1 MQLSRE
7 SKSAARTTG
16 LHQRSDHGAGRMLL
30 LVLLLLTM
38 NGRAALA
45 ERGEGSRSRPNIV
58 LLFVD
63 DLGWGDLGYRNETF
77 ETPAIDRLAAESV
90 DFQRAFVPNPACSPS
105 RAALL
110 TGLHP
115 VRLGL
120 LRHIPTTAKAPKA
133 TDTAAGVA
141 AGDAGGPEFDVY
153 GRTTKEW
160 ARLPSDPSGMRSRNW
175 LPLDVTTYAEAL
187 APLGYTSH
195 FAGKWHLGHEPY
207 HPLKQGFDTQFGTT
221 NFGHPKSYNAP
232 FFVNTDVLQDV
243 REGHLTGVLT
253 DHAVD
258 LISRHDNSRPFMLSL
273 WYYGVHRPP
282 VGRADLVRHYEQQG
296 LSGQQAVYRAQVKA
310 VDESVGRI
318 RAALAGR
325 GLDKNTVVLLTSDQG
340 SLYSNA
346 PLRGNKREDTLC
358 EGGTRV
364 PLLIHYPDVFAPA
377 KCDAAVQTTDIFP
390 TLVELGGGQPDGNRP
405 LDGVSLLPV
414 LRGGTL
420 SRTEP
425 LIGYR
430 SYQDLYAS
438 VRQGPWNLLAYRSG
452 QVRLYNTVSDISEQH
467 DVSTEQPQRV
477 ESLLASLVKWEQQ
490 MGVARYSGFPQR
502 VADAGKA
509 TFTHLFGAQLFRRRL
524 EKLEPTG
531 EQLAKFD
538 ALGRQYKQEILTLR
552 EEAGISRED
561 IKQRDRIYRALAK
574 SDLEGDAF
582 WRQLQQ
588 DGDFTD
594 AQRVGFE
601 KSKLRARQF
610 KQDAMRLLTDEQ
622 RQRWGSTRP

>member
-1 MQLSRE
+1 MQTAGGAQLSGPLTGSDR
-7 SKSAARTTG
+7 RTLYHSG
-16 LHQRSDHGAGRMLL
+16 LVLL
-30 LVLLLLTM
+30 LVLAAHSQLT
-38 NGRAALA
+38 AADRNTA
-45 ERGEGSRSRPNIV
+45 SQSCPNII

-63 DLGWGDLGYRNETF
+63 DLGWRDLGYRNETF

-90 DFQRAFVPNPACSPS
+90 DFQRAYVPNPACSPS

-120 LRHIPTTAKAPKA
+120 LRHIPTTAKAGKSPGK
-133 TDTAAGVA
+133 A
-141 AGDAGGPEFDVY
+141 AGDVSGGDDGPGFDVH
-153 GRTTKEW
+153 GRTSQQW

-175 LPLDVTTYAEAL
+175 LPLEETTYAETL

-195 FAGKWHLGHEPY
+195 FVGKWHLGHEPF
-207 HPLKQGFDTQFGTT
+207 HPVKQGFDTQYGTT

-232 FFVNTDVLQDV
+232 FFLNSDVLQNV
-243 REGHLTGVLT
+243 REGHLTDVLT
-253 DHAVD
+253 DHVVD
-258 LISRHDNSRPFMLSL
+258 LISRHDGRQPFMLSL

-282 VGRADLVRHYEQQG
+282 VGRADLVRHFERQG
-296 LSGQQAVYRAQVKA
+296 HTGQQAIYRAQVKA

-318 RAALAGR
+318 RAALASR
-325 GLDKNTVVLLTSDQG
+325 GLAKNTVVLLTSDQG

-346 PLRGNKREDTLC
+346 PLRGNKRVDTLC
-358 EGGTRV
+358 EGGARV
-364 PLLIHYPDVFAPA
+364 PLLIHYPDVFEPGR
-377 KCDAAVQTTDIFP
+377 CDVAVQTTDIYP
-390 TLVELGGGQPDGNRP
+390 TLVELAGGQLAADRP

-414 LRGGTL
+414 LHGGTL

-452 QVRLYNTVSDISEQH
+452 QVRLYNTFSDIGEQH
-467 DVSTEQPQRV
+467 DVSAQQPQRV
-477 ESLLASLVKWEQQ
+477 ESMLTSLVNWERQ
-490 MGVARYSGFPQR
+490 MGVEEFSGFPRR

-524 EKLEPTG
+524 EKLDPTR

-538 ALGRQYKQEILTLR
+538 ALGRKYKQEMMALR
-552 EEAGISRED
+552 KEAGISRED
-561 IKQRDRIYRALAK
+561 IKLRDKVYRTL
-574 SDLEGDAF
+574 SQSNLEGDAF

-588 DGDFTD
+588 DGNFTD
-594 AQRVGFE
+594 AQRMGFE
-601 KSKLRARQF
+601 ESKRRARQF
-610 KQDAMRLLTDEQ
+610 KQDAMKLLTKDQ
-622 RQRWGSTRP
+622 RRQWGSTKP